1 MTNKEKEK
9 EMNLIDRYVR
19 EIGRK
24 LPQKTRADI
33 EKEIHS
39 ALEDALEDRSKK
51 EGRAVDEEMTVAV
64 LKEYGNPETVAAS
77 YLPERYLIGP
87 QLFPIFWLVTQIV
100 FAVLTTLTVIAMGFA
115 LFGGYGSPAPA
126 EFWGDFFKLLGQYF
140 SGMMAAFGNIVLVF
154 ALIQRFATGWEFKE
168 KDEDK
173 NWNPRDLPDV
183 EDADQVSVAGT
194 VAEIVFIVLGLILFN
209 FYPEYIG
216 IYGFTDS
223 GRFFAPILSD
233 AFFSY
238 MPWINLL
245 WGLQFALD
253 VWLVQQRRWQAG
265 SRLLLMVVKAGNAA
279 LAYVMLKGPSIVG
292 LTPDVLM
299 REMNFTADAAHSLA
313 AIIIQV
319 VKWGLVIG
327 IIAGAVDAVKAL
339 VQMARSQGSLVRA

>member
-1 MTNKEKEK
+1 
-9 EMNLIDRYVR
+9 MNLIDRYVR

-33 EKEIHS
+33 EQEIRS
-39 ALEDALEDRSKK
+39 AVEDMLDDRSKK
-51 EGRAVDEEMTVAV
+51 EGRAADEEMTVSV

-77 YLPERYLIGP
+77 YLPEQYLIGP
-87 QLFPIFWLVTQIV
+87 QLFPIFWLVTKIV

-115 LFGGYGSPAPA
+115 LSGAEAAPA
-126 EFWGDFFKLLGQYF
+126 DFWGDLFKLLGQYF

-154 ALIQRFATGWEFKE
+154 ALIQRFATGWEFNE

-173 NWNPRDLPDV
+173 DWNPRDLPDV
-183 EDADQVSVAGT
+183 EEADQVSVAGT
-194 VAEIVFIVLGLILFN
+194 VAEIVFIVLGLVLFN
-209 FYPEYIG
+209 FYPQYVG

-223 GRFFAPILSD
+223 QRFFAPLLSE
-233 AFFSY
+233 AFFRY

-265 SRLLLMVVKAGNAA
+265 SRLLLMVTKAGNAA
-279 LAYVMLKGPSIVG
+279 LAYAMLKGPSIVG
-292 LTPDVLM
+292 LTADVLVS
-299 REMNFTADAAHSLA
+299 EMNFTADAAQTLASLIA
-313 AIIIQV
+313 QL

-327 IIAGAVDAVKAL
+327 IVAGAFDAIKAL
-339 VQMARSQGSLVRA
+339 VQMAKSQRVSVTA

>member
-1 MTNKEKEK
+1 
-9 EMNLIDRYVR
+9 MNLIDRYVR

-33 EKEIHS
+33 EKEIRS
-39 ALEDALEDRSKK
+39 AVEDMLEDRSKK
-51 EGRAVDEEMTVAV
+51 DGRAVDEEMTVAV

-115 LFGGYGSPAPA
+115 LFGGEPVSTPA
-126 EFWGDFFKLLGQYF
+126 EFWSSLFNLLGDYF
-140 SGMMAAFGNIVLVF
+140 SGLMAAFGNIVLVF

-173 NWNPRDLPDV
+173 DWNPRDLPDV
-183 EDADQVSVAGT
+183 EDVDQVKIGET
-194 VAEIVFIVLGLILFN
+194 IAEVVFIVLGLILFN

-216 IYGFTDS
+216 IYGFADNE
-223 GRFFAPILSD
+223 RFFAPILSQ

-253 VWLVQQRRWQAG
+253 VWLFQQRRWQFG
-265 SRLLLMVVKAGNAA
+265 SRLLLMAVKAGNAV
-279 LAYVMLKGPSIVG
+279 LAYAMLKGPSILG
-292 LTPDVLM
+292 LTSDVLVS
-299 REMNFTADAAHSLA
+299 EMHFTADAAQSLA
-313 AIIIQV
+313 GLITQV
-319 VKWGLVIG
+319 VKWGLIIG
-327 IIAGAVDAVKAL
+327 IVAGAADVIKTLVLMVK
-339 VQMARSQGSLVRA
+339 SQRATVAA

>member
-1 MTNKEKEK
+1 MK
-9 EMNLIDRYVR
+9 LIDRYVR

-33 EKEIHS
+33 EKEIRS
-39 ALEDALEDRSKK
+39 AVEDMLDDRSKK
-51 EGRAVDEEMTVAV
+51 EGRAVDEEMTIAV

-115 LFGGYGSPAPA
+115 LFSSNATPA
-126 EFWGDFFKLLGQYF
+126 EFWSDFFKLLGQYF

-154 ALIQRFATGWEFKE
+154 ALIQRFATGWEFTS
-168 KDEDK
+168 KDEKKD
-173 NWNPRDLPDV
+173 WNPRDLPDV
-183 EDADQVSVAGT
+183 EDADQVSIAGT

-209 FYPEYIG
+209 FYPQYIG
-216 IYGFTDS
+216 IYGFTS
-223 GRFFAPILSD
+223 EGRFFAPILSD

-253 VWLVQQRRWQAG
+253 VWLIQQRRWQAG
-265 SRLLLMVVKAGNAA
+265 SRLLLMAVKAGNAV
-279 LAYVMLKGPSIVG
+279 LAYFMLKGPSIVG
-292 LTPDVLM
+292 LTADVLVS
-299 REMNFTADAAHSLA
+299 EMHFTAGDAQSLA
-313 AIIIQV
+313 MIIVQV
-319 VKWGLVIG
+319 VKWGLVIA
-327 IIAGAVDAVKAL
+327 IVAGAIDAIKAL
-339 VQMARSQGSLVRA
+339 VQMVKSQGSPVTA